1 MNKVS
6 VIMPAY
12 NSSKTI
18 SRSIKSVLEQTYDNF
33 ELIVVCDAPEDNTEK
48 LVKKFS
54 DSRLKVIVLN
64 ENQGVSGARNVG
76 LKLAK
81 GRYIAFCDSDD
92 YWYKD
97 KLSIQ
102 VDLLKRNNVFVAHA
116 NSHLADDSGNIIGIR
131 KYPVHVSYKMMRH
144 RNYICNSSGLYDTKK
159 LPIVFCKKIYHE
171 DYLMWLEILS
181 PKGISIGS
189 EKPLLIYTLNP
200 DSLSGNKLKSFI
212 GTLNVQR
219 KHGLNFF
226 QCFVSLILN
235 VMSRLIPLLVDPT
248 KK

>member
-1 MNKVS
+1 
-6 VIMPAY
+6 MPAY

-18 SRSIKSVLEQTYDNF
+18 TKSIKSVLEQNYDNL
-33 ELIVVCDAPEDNTEK
+33 ELIVICDAPKDNTVK
-48 LVKKFS
+48 LVKNFS
-54 DSRLKVIVLN
+54 DSRLRVIVLN
-64 ENQGVSGARNVG
+64 ENQGVSEARNVG

-102 VDLLKRNNVFVAHA
+102 INLLNRNNVFVSHA
-116 NSHLADDSGNIIGIR
+116 NSHLADVSGNVIGIR
-131 KYPVHVSYKMMRH
+131 KYPEHVSYKMMRY

-159 LPIVFCKKIYHE
+159 LPIIFCKNIYHE

-181 PKGISIGS
+181 PKGISIAS

-219 KHGLNFF
+219 KHGLSFF
-226 QCFVSLILN
+226 QCLVSLILN
-235 VMSRLIPLLVDPT
+235 ILSRLIPPLVDRI
-248 KK
+248 KNKNL